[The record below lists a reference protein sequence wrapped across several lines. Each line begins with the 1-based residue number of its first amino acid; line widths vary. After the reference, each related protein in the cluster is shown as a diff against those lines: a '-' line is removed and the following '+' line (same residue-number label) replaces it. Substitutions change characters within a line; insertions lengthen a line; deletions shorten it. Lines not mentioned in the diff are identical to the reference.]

1 MLAVN
6 PLHRNISGGCCKTHG
21 GERERGSSR
30 SAAHPQSQC
39 HAHVLALPHPMSQW
53 LLSTY
58 RASFSSQ
65 SSCPPRHL
73 PHSSP
78 LAKPPLK
85 LCIGREERAIVDSE
99 VGKVLAMN
107 HVKFSTNSHGVDLPA
122 LKPKIAIFFVIEPIR
137 TLKQSFLLCCHPCHS
152 FQRQRPR
159 SRTAPPSRTLFRRR
173 SRVVLFLQ
181 SGQSS
186 RPMSSS
192 CQRFVRPSPISHHP
206 LKSTT
211 LPSIAIPRVV
221 VTTFRWTIRRDG
233 IVVVPLHIA

>member
-1 MLAVN
+1 M
-6 PLHRNISGGCCKTHG
+6 
-21 GERERGSSR
+21 
-30 SAAHPQSQC
+30 
-39 HAHVLALPHPMSQW
+39 
-53 LLSTY
+53 
-58 RASFSSQ
+58 
-65 SSCPPRHL
+65 SCPRSRTASPNVPMAL
-73 PHSSP
+73 VDVSCVLQQSVIMPSTSSP
-78 LAKPPLK
+78 SLITPRQATAEVVYWP
-85 LCIGREERAIVDSE
+85 GRACDRGLRSWEGS
-99 VGKVLAMN
+99 
-107 HVKFSTNSHGVDLPA
+107 A

-221 VTTFRWTIRRDG
+221 VTTFRWTIRRDA
-233 IVVVPLHIA
+233 VEM